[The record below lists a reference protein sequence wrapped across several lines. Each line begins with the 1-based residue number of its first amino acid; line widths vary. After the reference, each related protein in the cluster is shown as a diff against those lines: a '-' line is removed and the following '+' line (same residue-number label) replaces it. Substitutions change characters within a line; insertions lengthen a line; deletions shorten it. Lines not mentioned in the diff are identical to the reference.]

1 MQLARSPRTPS
12 TSRASLP
19 SPIHLPLPIHPPAP
33 GDYRLSPLADIP
45 EGGRQE
51 HAAIFLPPDTIAMVG
66 GIAPDASAK
75 VAPFSSTDMVQLYSI
90 TNDSWRTVAPL
101 TKPLNHPNVAAANG
115 KIYRAVTRAVPD
127 SWAYDPATDAW
138 SSIPPPEPARA
149 QAAVADK
156 NRCRRPFAHVSA
168 FDTDT
173 SAWVTDSLLP
183 AEARH
188 LPEPRD
194 HARAAVVEGK
204 IYAIGG
210 FNFGGFNQTDSV
222 FILDL
227 DSLEAGWE
235 TGAAGMPTPRAT
247 YASGAVG
254 KKIFTIGGEGNSTA
268 QNVVLI
274 KVFDEV
280 EVYDVDSA
288 TWTQLSPPSSPR
300 QGPGVGVGGK
310 IFIPG
315 GMETAPVGPLSRF
328 DVFVPSDGY
337 Y

>member
-1 MQLARSPRTPS
+1 M
-12 TSRASLP
+12 
-19 SPIHLPLPIHPPAP
+19 
-33 GDYRLSPLADIP
+33 
-45 EGGRQE
+45 
-51 HAAIFLPPDTIAMVG
+51 
-66 GIAPDASAK
+66 
-75 VAPFSSTDMVQLYSI
+75 
-90 TNDSWRTVAPL
+90 
-101 TKPLNHPNVAAANG
+101 
-115 KIYRAVTRAVPD
+115 
-127 SWAYDPATDAW
+127 
-138 SSIPPPEPARA
+138 
-149 QAAVADK
+149 
-156 NRCRRPFAHVSA
+156 
-168 FDTDT
+168 
-173 SAWVTDSLLP
+173 
-183 AEARH
+183 
-188 LPEPRD
+188 
-194 HARAAVVEGK
+194 EGK

-222 FILDL
+222 FIRDL

-247 YASGAVG
+247 YASGVVG

-288 TWTQLSPPSSPR
+288 TWTQLSPLSSPR

-310 IFIPG
+310 IFISG